1 MTGPDGLVPRF
12 DVETVHAIDIEAP
25 TSVVFPAVR
34 TLDLS
39 GSPLVRLLLR
49 LRGIP
54 GDALT
59 AEGLRRLGFR
69 IVLEEPD
76 RAFALGIIG
85 RFWTPSG
92 TLLDFDPADFVTI
105 ATPGYAKALWYFELA
120 PGPRRG
126 TRLRT
131 VTRVCCHDPVSR
143 RRFRAYWTVA
153 GPFSSLVRV
162 RMLALVKDRAER
174 RRDVV
179 S

>member
-1 MTGPDGLVPRF
+1 MTGPDVLIPRF
-12 DVETVHAIDIEAP
+12 DVETAHSIDIDAP
-25 TSVVFPAVR
+25 PSVVFPVVR

-39 GSPLVRLLLR
+39 GSSLIRLLLR

-59 AEGLRRLGFR
+59 ADGLRRLGFR
-69 IVLEEPD
+69 VVLEEPD

-92 TLLDFDPADFVTI
+92 TLLDFDPPEFGSF
-105 ATPGYAKALWYFELA
+105 ATPGYAKALWHFALG
-120 PGPRRG
+120 PGARG
-126 TRLRT
+126 GTHLRT
-131 VTRVCCHDPVSR
+131 VTRVSCLDPVSR

-174 RRDVV
+174 GRDAV